1 MNFLIA
7 LFAKYLPTKD
17 TCILELRRK
26 IKSLSQENDELK
38 VEVTILRK
46 ENNLNVELYDDNIED
61 KIIEHLVKANKEI
74 CIAMAWLTSVKIIRT
89 LESLRDKGINIKI
102 IVDKNKNNDFLRNNS
117 PGNILKTVCLYSSS
131 SKYPN
136 FMHNKYC
143 IIDNSIVIDGS
154 YNWTRNAKYNLEHI
168 IVIRDDRVAG
178 MYRES
183 FDKIFNNPRYFANY
197 LIEEN
202 AVDF

>member
-1 MNFLIA
+1 MKFLIN

-26 IKSLSQENDELK
+26 IKDLTQENEELK

-46 ENNLNVELYDDNIED
+46 EGHLNIDLYDDNIED
-61 KIIEHLVKANKEI
+61 KIIEHLQKAQKEI

-89 LESLRDKGINIKI
+89 LSLLRDKGINIKI
-102 IVDKNKNNDFLRNNS
+102 IVDKNRNNNYVRNYN
-117 PGNILKTVCLYSSS
+117 PGNILKTVSLTNK
-131 SKYPN
+131 SKYPS

-143 IIDNSIVIDGS
+143 IIDNCVVIDGS

-168 IVIRDDRVAG
+168 IVIKEASIAE

-183 FDKIFNNPRYFANY
+183 FDKIFNNPKYFANY

-202 AVDF
+202 AINF